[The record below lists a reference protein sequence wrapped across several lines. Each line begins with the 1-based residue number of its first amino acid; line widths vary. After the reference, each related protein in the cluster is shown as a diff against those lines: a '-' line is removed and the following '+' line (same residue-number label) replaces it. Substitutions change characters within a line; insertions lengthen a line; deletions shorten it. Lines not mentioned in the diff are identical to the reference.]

1 MKKKMKTNKVKG
13 DKMLEKLY
21 ENDPYKKS
29 FEAKVLSV
37 SNNDDKFYVK
47 LDKTYFYPEGGGQP
61 GDRGFI
67 DGKEITDVFKKDNE
81 VIHVLDQNIQ
91 EEKTVVCEIDWKRRY
106 DLMQQHT
113 GQHLLSAVLKNDYNL
128 NTVGF
133 TLSENTLRID
143 LDKKISKEKLNKVE
157 YKVNSLIQKGIK
169 IETTYPDKEEL
180 ISLNLRKDP
189 TVNKNIRVIK
199 INGIDNSPCGGTHL
213 NNTSELG
220 MIKIT
225 DVTNYKGGLRVDFV
239 CGNRALDDY
248 NKKNNTILKLKD
260 ILSTPED
267 TIINEVINLMD
278 RLDDYKNIANE
289 LNEKL
294 LKYIAK
300 DLINEATKI
309 GNIKVIT
316 NIYNN
321 FSYSNV
327 QYLSDIICENNNN
340 IVIFG
345 QHDNSSARLLL
356 AKSNNIDKLQMN
368 EIINE
373 PLQLINGSGGGTI
386 DKAQGG
392 GDYINNL
399 DTAVERSFE
408 IIMSKLK

>member
-1 MKKKMKTNKVKG
+1 MKKKMKINKVKG

-157 YKVNSLIQKGIK
+157 YKVNSLIQKGIN
-169 IETTYPDKEEL
+169 IETT
-180 ISLNLRKDP
+180 
-189 TVNKNIRVIK
+189 
-199 INGIDNSPCGGTHL
+199 
-213 NNTSELG
+213 
-220 MIKIT
+220 
-225 DVTNYKGGLRVDFV
+225 
-239 CGNRALDDY
+239 
-248 NKKNNTILKLKD
+248 
-260 ILSTPED
+260 
-267 TIINEVINLMD
+267 
-278 RLDDYKNIANE
+278 
-289 LNEKL
+289 
-294 LKYIAK
+294 
-300 DLINEATKI
+300 
-309 GNIKVIT
+309 
-316 NIYNN
+316 
-321 FSYSNV
+321 
-327 QYLSDIICENNNN
+327 
-340 IVIFG
+340 
-345 QHDNSSARLLL
+345 
-356 AKSNNIDKLQMN
+356 
-368 EIINE
+368 
-373 PLQLINGSGGGTI
+373 
-386 DKAQGG
+386 
-392 GDYINNL
+392 
-399 DTAVERSFE
+399 
-408 IIMSKLK
+408 

>member
-1 MKKKMKTNKVKG
+1 MSK
-13 DKMLEKLY
+13 KLY

-29 FEAKVLSV
+29 FKAKVISV
-37 SNNDDKFYVK
+37 SNNNGKFYVK

-61 GDRGFI
+61 SDKGFI
-67 DGKEITDVFKKDNE
+67 DDIKVIDVFKQDE
-81 VIHVLDQNIQ
+81 EIIHVLDQNIS
-91 EEKTVVCEIDWKRRY
+91 EGKTVKCKINWKRRY

-113 GQHLLSAVLKNDYNL
+113 GQHLLSAVLKNDYDL

-133 TLSENTLRID
+133 TLSEESLRID
-143 LDKKISKEKLNKVE
+143 LDKKISKQKINEVE
-157 YKVNSLIQKGIK
+157 DKVNTLIQKGID
-169 IETTYPDKEEL
+169 IEIDFPDEKEL
-180 ISLNLRKDP
+180 KSLSLRKDP
-189 TVNKNIRVIK
+189 TVSENIRIIK
-199 INGIDNSPCGGTHL
+199 IKGIDNSPCGGTHL
-213 NNTSELG
+213 KNTSELG
-220 MIKIT
+220 LLKIN
-225 DVTNYKGGLRVDFV
+225 DISNYKGGLRIDFV